1 MTNAQPVQ
9 PSTSEDHALLHN
21 LRVRRRARRPKPVSP
36 PAPTLGQRLADSVAA
51 TVGSW
56 PFIIMQ
62 SGLIVAWIG
71 GNAIVGPTAWD
82 PFPFILLNLLLSF
95 QAAYTAPAIM
105 MSQNRQA
112 AIDRAHAET
121 DYEINVKAELEIE
134 LLHQKVDLMREQE
147 IVRLLG
153 VLERLEARLA
163 ALPDRA
169 GPSPTGGYVFFVPRR
184 EVIPLSMSVEDGLK
198 MVVSMGI
205 VAPPVEQQPLP
216 ARRRIA

>member
-1 MTNAQPVQ
+1 MSNAHPVQ
-9 PSTSEDHALLHN
+9 QSSNEDHALLHN
-21 LRVRRRARRPKPVSP
+21 LRVRRRARRPR
-36 PAPTLGQRLADSVAA
+36 PAPAPIPTLGQRLADSVAA

-71 GNAIVGPTAWD
+71 GNAMIGPTAWD

-121 DYEINVKAELEIE
+121 DYEVNVKAELEIE
-134 LLHQKVDLMREQE
+134 LLHQKVDLMRETE
-147 IVRLLG
+147 ILALTQAVRDLAER
-153 VLERLEARLA
+153 LERLV
-163 ALPDRA
+163 
-169 GPSPTGGYVFFVPRR
+169 GT
-184 EVIPLSMSVEDGLK
+184 LSERPGH
-198 MVVSMGI
+198 
-205 VAPPVEQQPLP
+205 APG
-216 ARRRIA
+216 A